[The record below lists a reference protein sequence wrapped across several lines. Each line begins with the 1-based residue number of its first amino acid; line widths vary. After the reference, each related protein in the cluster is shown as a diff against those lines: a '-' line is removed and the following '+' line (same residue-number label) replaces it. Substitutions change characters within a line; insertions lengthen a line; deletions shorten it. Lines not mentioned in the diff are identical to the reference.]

1 MSELQTKD
9 AVMNTKNDGSSQYSQ
24 TCIVGYLVAW
34 ICNSHTP
41 EARIIQRNQASSPRT
56 QVPWTLCLGQLKEQ
70 SQPFRVLLSV
80 RKGFA
85 VGLNLVPN
93 TNCYSRL
100 KRICSWVKAT
110 VWKSEVPGLGRAW
123 QGREGQDGAGPGR
136 LPSGWERAL
145 ARGPPCWHSDLQPL
159 AFLRNILLLDKTA
172 SLQQLVLAT
181 WAETQAETSNS
192 SSSASESVFT

>member
-93 TNCYSRL
+93 TNCYSCL

-123 QGREGQDGAGPGR
+123 QGGEGGMGR
-136 LPSGWERAL
+136 GRAD
-145 ARGPPCWHSDLQPL
+145 C
-159 AFLRNILLLDKTA
+159 LLDEKEPLPEVHHVGTLTS
-172 SLQQLVLAT
+172 SL
-181 WAETQAETSNS
+181 WHFWETFSFLTKQPVYS
-192 SSSASESVFT
+192 S